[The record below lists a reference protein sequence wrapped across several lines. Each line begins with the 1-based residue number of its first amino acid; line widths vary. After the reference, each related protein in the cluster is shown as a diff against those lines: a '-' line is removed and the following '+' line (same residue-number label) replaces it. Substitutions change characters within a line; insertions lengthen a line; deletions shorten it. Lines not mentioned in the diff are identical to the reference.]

1 MTEKHCGKVGGD
13 IHLMVKGGCAK
24 PVELEKAYRCVGC
37 GQWFHLD
44 CLYNHFEQEEG
55 NDNARFHLKKILDY
69 ADAYLP
75 IGNETMQKK
84 HAPFLVIKEYAEKG
98 LERVKPTISFPN
110 FK

>member
-24 PVELEKAYRCVGC
+24 PVDLEKAYRCVGC

-44 CLYNHFEQEEG
+44 CIYNHFEQEEG
-55 NDNARFHLKKILDY
+55 NDNARFQLKK
-69 ADAYLP
+69 
-75 IGNETMQKK
+75 
-84 HAPFLVIKEYAEKG
+84 IKEYAEAQLPVGAKVYRDEHMPFMAILHCVNEG
-98 LERVKPTISFPN
+98 LKRVKPTISFPN